1 MRKGFQEDFLWGG
14 AIAASQADGAWQ
26 EGGKGI
32 GTQDLR
38 YFDTLWDKDTRTE
51 NRNTNMTT
59 PMFEKALTVKEETHY
74 PFRFGIDFYH
84 QYKEDLCLMEEL
96 GLKVFRTFMDTIV
109 SYIDKNLDKEI
120 TRENLAE
127 LVYLTP
133 DYISKLFRRKTGMSF
148 GEYIQR
154 RKIQE
159 AQNLLENTDMS
170 IGDVALCVGFS
181 SFSYF
186 SKTFKKITGMT
197 PGDFRKKR

>member
-1 MRKGFQEDFLWGG
+1 MFYLIDKSCEQMRAME
-14 AIAASQADGAWQ
+14 
-26 EGGKGI
+26 E
-32 GTQDLR
+32 
-38 YFDTLWDKDTRTE
+38 TRT
-51 NRNTNMTT
+51 
-59 PMFEKALTVKEETHY
+59 V
-74 PFRFGIDFYH
+74 
-84 QYKEDLCLMEEL
+84 
-96 GLKVFRTFMDTIV
+96 MDTIV

-181 SFSYF
+181 SFPIF
-186 SKTFKKITGMT
+186 QRLL
-197 PGDFRKKR
+197 RK